1 MLGICNLYYQGA
13 KGHIYSTCTGRK
25 YAENPLTD
33 GENTMYNIHLTITTL
48 TMNECSQVE
57 TNQKE
62 TILPNNGIV
71 ISLFKKEIPKFN
83 FKNFL
88 SHYVLET
95 TSV

>member
-1 MLGICNLYYQGA
+1 
-13 KGHIYSTCTGRK
+13 
-25 YAENPLTD
+25 
-33 GENTMYNIHLTITTL
+33 
-48 TMNECSQVE
+48 MNECSQVE